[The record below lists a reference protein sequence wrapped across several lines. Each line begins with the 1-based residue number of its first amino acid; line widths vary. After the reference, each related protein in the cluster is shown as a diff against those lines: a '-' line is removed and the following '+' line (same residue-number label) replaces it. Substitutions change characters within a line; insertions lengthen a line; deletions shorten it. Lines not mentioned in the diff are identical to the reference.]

1 MLKERDFGLPRD
13 AQEKRVAVG
22 YELVVPS
29 QPPARD
35 GWNNPRRVLKGWIR
49 SGRQWPRVS
58 SPRVREESE
67 GVPPSFNRV
76 CFPIF
81 ALALQCFLE
90 KIRKQS
96 HRCDYLKIFF
106 LTGAHQVLAEGGE
119 TFSTFSA
126 GELLSMWAEQQLKEL
141 TSEAL
146 THNVRVQVQVV
157 HSGSGIFVYDEN
169 VRFVNQFLLPKVDDA
184 RELAVQEYRSAWS
197 GLFHVTTT
205 LAEGAPAR
213 VSAITQSLIPFR
225 PAYIHILRPKT
236 FAEKGVLFEDGVEF
250 LNFEAASA
258 VPSVRIPADLAAPI
272 TGSSN
277 TDMNLRRLV
286 REMIEHKRNFD
297 LSVSAETVS
306 FWLRKSQQPVL
317 AVLMVQKAHQTAR
330 FFRGINL
337 EVSMPTGSLCAERS
351 VIGTAL
357 AQDPS
362 LHRSDFKM
370 IAVLAA
376 ALQPVPPSPAPLFG
390 STTGSPSPFCGI
402 AGGDPG
408 RIISPFTLDGSV
420 AGSSSGAEYA
430 KRGGGGCGWGWAG
443 GDRLLGSLRARQRS
457 WRSE

>member
-146 THNVRVQVQVV
+146 THNVRSTQRARLP
-157 HSGSGIFVYDEN
+157 ST
-169 VRFVNQFLLPKVDDA
+169 QFLRSRFEFRSKSFTA
-184 RELAVQEYRSAWS
+184 AVGFLFTTRTL
-197 GLFHVTTT
+197 GL
-205 LAEGAPAR
+205 
-213 VSAITQSLIPFR
+213 
-225 PAYIHILRPKT
+225 
-236 FAEKGVLFEDGVEF
+236 
-250 LNFEAASA
+250 
-258 VPSVRIPADLAAPI
+258 
-272 TGSSN
+272 
-277 TDMNLRRLV
+277 
-286 REMIEHKRNFD
+286 
-297 LSVSAETVS
+297 
-306 FWLRKSQQPVL
+306 
-317 AVLMVQKAHQTAR
+317 
-330 FFRGINL
+330 
-337 EVSMPTGSLCAERS
+337 
-351 VIGTAL
+351 
-357 AQDPS
+357 
-362 LHRSDFKM
+362 
-370 IAVLAA
+370 
-376 ALQPVPPSPAPLFG
+376 
-390 STTGSPSPFCGI
+390 
-402 AGGDPG
+402 
-408 RIISPFTLDGSV
+408 
-420 AGSSSGAEYA
+420 
-430 KRGGGGCGWGWAG
+430 
-443 GDRLLGSLRARQRS
+443 
-457 WRSE
+457 